1 MPLDAEKKRLEAR
14 LLDVLQRALQERNRD
29 DIVGTSLELGTLYL
43 SGDLYE
49 RAEECFQRVLED
61 PVKRLARTEERGHA
75 ELGLAQVLMAR
86 GQLTLAR
93 ESMERA
99 ESHLVASDQAM
110 LEVRKLQCQRELLLG
125 RYREV
130 VDTIEAT
137 LDRETPETLGD
148 GRVDFMLV
156 EGRARHL
163 LGRNRQAQRLLEK
176 AFEIAQNTGYEAG
189 MADARSELA
198 FLLVSLGQFKR
209 AQENLTEAIR
219 SDEGLGSLVRLDRDR
234 ARLGQLLVRMG
245 RWEDAARQ
253 LRAAYESS
261 RDLHMLENRLVAQ
274 LALAEL
280 QELQGDLEEARES
293 ALDAMEAA
301 RAAGYV
307 RLHVEGL
314 LLVGRM
320 TLEMGQAKEAIESLR
335 EAETLYTHLSP
346 ESSLMV
352 QIQFTIGRG
361 LEMSGEHTAGV
372 ERLMRAHNVARE
384 TGNHYDRYRVDGL
397 MGQHFAITG
406 AEDKGATLLS
416 KAAADL
422 GSMGA
427 KYDVAVTRLWFAR
440 HLIEA
445 QRQRSL
451 EERARETKL
460 ARSNLFEARRLLEAM
475 GAKKRLEEVAA
486 LETRLQQLPTASS
499 D

>member
-1 MPLDAEKKRLEAR
+1 
-14 LLDVLQRALQERNRD
+14 
-29 DIVGTSLELGTLYL
+29 LYL

-61 PVKRLARTEERGHA
+61 PVKRLARNEERGHA
-75 ELGLAQVLMAR
+75 ELGRAQVLLAR

-93 ESMERA
+93 EALERA
-99 ESHLVASDQAM
+99 EGLLSSSDQAL
-110 LEVRKLQCQRELLLG
+110 LEVRKLQCQRELHLG

-130 VDTIEAT
+130 VDSIEAT
-137 LDRETPETLGD
+137 LDRETAETLGD
-148 GRVDFMLV
+148 GRVDFMLI

-163 LGRNRQAQRLLEK
+163 LGRNRQASRLLEK

-198 FLLVSLGQFKR
+198 VLHVTQGQFKR
-209 AQENLTEAIR
+209 AQEHLTEAIR
-219 SDEGLGSLVRLDRDR
+219 SAEGLGSLVRLDRDR
-234 ARLGQLLVRMG
+234 SRLGALLLRMG
-245 RWEDAARQ
+245 RWDEAAQQIRS
-253 LRAAYESS
+253 AYESS
-261 RDLHMLENRLVAQ
+261 RDLHMLENRLVSQ
-274 LALAEL
+274 LALAD
-280 QELQGDLEEARES
+280 LQGLRGESEEAREL

-314 LLVGRM
+314 ALVGQLS
-320 TLEMGQAKEAIESLR
+320 LELNRADEALEFLR

-346 ESSLMV
+346 ESSTMV
-352 QIQFTIGRG
+352 QIQFTMGRA
-361 LEMSGEHTAGV
+361 LEMQGEHTAAV

-384 TGNHYDRYRVDGL
+384 TGNVYDRSRVDGL

-406 AEDKGATLLS
+406 AEDKGATLLA

-422 GSMGA
+422 GSLGA

-440 HLIEA
+440 HLIES
-445 QRQRSL
+445 QRRRSH
-451 EERARETKL
+451 EERTRENKL

-475 GAKKRLEEVAA
+475 GAQSRLAEIAT
-486 LETRLQQLPTASS
+486 LESRLQQLPAASS